1 MSAVRGLAAKALA
14 AERSRATRAATS
26 WDPPPGTW
34 HAGAVLE
41 RASTIAACEAADW
54 LAAGSVELA
63 TTWAEAYRLLRLR
76 SAQATDAASAR
87 WRAHQA
93 AAALREA

>member
-1 MSAVRGLAAKALA
+1 M
-14 AERSRATRAATS
+14 S

-41 RASTIAACEAADW
+41 RACEIAACETADW
-54 LAAGSVELA
+54 LAAGNLERA

-76 SAQATDAASAR
+76 SAQATDAASGR